1 MPSALRGRTGPT
13 AGETGP
19 PSRQAVR
26 DGLPATQRPYRPTW
40 NDAAKFAT
48 PIMLRS
54 PATLNCN
61 VAYPYPT
68 GLDIKLEDQQRSPA
82 PLALDRRSEP
92 NSPGAM
98 QFWGMPAAHRGCSGV
113 SWRPWRRPKGGPT
126 RRVCPARNSSKG
138 ASQRKP
144 NPEAAQIEPG
154 RRRGLK
160 AIRIGKEAASSTQIS
175 LAAGP

>member
-68 GLDIKLEDQQRSPA
+68 GLDIKLEDQQGSPA

-98 QFWGMPAAHRGCSGV
+98 QFLGDASRPSRMLWRIVADLGDGQRGDRPTAFAQPGMRQ
-113 SWRPWRRPKGGPT
+113 R
-126 RRVCPARNSSKG
+126 G

-154 RRRGLK
+154 LQRSCFVYT
-160 AIRIGKEAASSTQIS
+160 A
-175 LAAGP
+175 